1 MIVKFKKLS
10 NDAVI
15 PRYAH
20 TTDAGMDLTAT
31 RLSFDNDGNVVYH
44 TDLAVEIPEGHVGLL
59 FPRSSISRQEIF
71 LANAVG
77 VIDAGYRGEITA
89 KFKPSSVFDDGGYSH
104 SKLIPRIY
112 KAGERFAQLVILPYP
127 HIEPQEALQL
137 STTDRGTGSYGST
150 GE

>member
-15 PRYAH
+15 PRYTH

-44 TDLAVEIPEGHVGLL
+44 TDLAVEIPEGRVGLL

-71 LANAVG
+71 LTNAGG
-77 VIDAGYRGEITA
+77 VIDAVYRGELTA

-104 SKLIPRIY
+104 TKLIPRIY